1 MESSIKSL
9 RLNAKN
15 IKSTLISGNKALK
28 KIRADEK
35 SFLAKQN
42 QEQHL

>member
-35 SFLAKQN
+35 SFWQN
-42 QEQHL
+42 KTKNRKK